1 MDNPL
6 FSSGDDWQNNA
17 RINFSPA
24 PRRLYID
31 GYKRAADILVQNILE
46 TAIDQD
52 VLVYPIG
59 FLYRQYIELQLKDL
73 IRESRILLG
82 EGNNFP
88 ESHDIKNL
96 WELTKQLLKKIIT
109 RIDKAADEY
118 ITKADLAKIDDVISS
133 FAEIDPDSF
142 AFRYSEDRNGKNTMH
157 GLSHINI
164 RKLAEHINELAER
177 LEKIDF
183 VVGLLREWQSDM
195 KGNWY

>member
-31 GYKRAADILVQNILE
+31 GYKRATDILVQNILE

-133 FAEIDPDSF
+133 FAEIDPSSF
-142 AFRYSEDRNGKNTMH
+142 AFRYPEDRNGNNTMH